1 MLRRRPAAM
10 TAALATACVLL
21 ASCNPGS
28 GVNTET
34 LDPATSASPSL
45 STAAES
51 SPQSSAPVSPA
62 QGSSAAV
69 NTSPTAGT
77 DPGVP
82 AGEAAD
88 RAAVEAQWIKSW
100 DVYLAMATTPA
111 SDRQALAAT
120 VTVDPTKTKMLTDA
134 AEFDKQGLKTYGTLG
149 HRISW
154 PQDINGRTFAT
165 IDDCQD
171 ASQTGSMNVA
181 TGNKVT
187 VGVPRD
193 HYQGN
198 LVKGDDGVW
207 RVAEVYYLKD
217 EPC

>member
-1 MLRRRPAAM
+1 MPRRKPAALI
-10 TAALATACVLL
+10 AALTIACALL
-21 ASCNPGS
+21 TGCTSAS
-28 GVNTET
+28 GVNIET
-34 LDPATSASPSL
+34 LDPATSTSTASSTAAASPS
-45 STAAES
+45 
-51 SPQSSAPVSPA
+51 QSSAPPSSVLASP
-62 QGSSAAV
+62 
-69 NTSPTAGT
+69 SPTAGT
-77 DPGVP
+77 DSGLP

-88 RAAVEAQWIKSW
+88 RAAVEAQWVKSW
-100 DVYLAMATTPA
+100 DVYLAIATTPA
-111 SDRQALAAT
+111 ADREALAAT
-120 VTVDPTKTKMLTDA
+120 VTVDPTKSNMLTDA
-134 AEFDKQGLKTYGTLG
+134 AQFDSQGLHTYGTLG

-154 PQDINGRTFAT
+154 PQDINGKTTAL

-171 ASQTGSMNVA
+171 RSGAGAYKTSTGD
-181 TGNKVT
+181 KIT